1 MIHLVHLTLQE
12 SINREPRFQNEINQS
27 LKVKKLIE
35 LSLQLEG
42 LNRNMATHA
51 AGVVIAGKELSDQIP
66 LYIDHSSKLP
76 LPSTQYDMYSSENAG
91 LS

>member
-1 MIHLVHLTLQE
+1 MQE
-12 SINREPRFQNEINQS
+12 FINREPRFQNEINQNS
-27 LKVKKLIE
+27 KEKLIE

-76 LPSTQYDMYSSENAG
+76 CHQHNMICIHLKMQV
-91 LS
+91 